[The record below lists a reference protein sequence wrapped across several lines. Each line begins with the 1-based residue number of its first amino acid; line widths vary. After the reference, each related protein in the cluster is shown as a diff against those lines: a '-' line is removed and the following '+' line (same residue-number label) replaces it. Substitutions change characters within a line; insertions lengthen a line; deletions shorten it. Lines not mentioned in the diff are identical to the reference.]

1 MAKKSS
7 QVSVTLFAALD
18 KLSQVSDKITGFPP
32 VVVDQSNF
40 HISDII
46 RRNLAGE
53 QVMGNTNLQYDFES
67 AEGADYDRVNPFVD
81 MGFDLDDV
89 IRLANENGKRVTDL
103 QNRQGELKQQ
113 LDQAL
118 SEEAQQKT
126 PPATPPAPGPSSS
139 SGDSE

>member
-1 MAKKSS
+1 MAKKSNS
-7 QVSVTLFAALD
+7 VRVTLFAALD
-18 KLSQVSDKITGFPP
+18 KLSQVSEKIKDFPA

-46 RRNLAGE
+46 KRNLAGE

-67 AEGADYDRVNPFVD
+67 VDAADYDRVNPFAD

-89 IRLANENGKRVTDL
+89 IRLANENGQRVTDL

-113 LDQAL
+113 LDKAL
-118 SEEAQQKT
+118 SEEAAKN
-126 PPATPPAPGPSSS
+126 ATPQPSPAPVPAPSPE
-139 SGDSE
+139 GA